1 MKNFLRQIRDLVC
14 RVLRCRETGNG
25 IMDKAAILVAMFM
38 MEGDYL
44 EFGCFRG
51 RSMIAAHK
59 AISDAYEM
67 FCTSDAWAIYRHE
80 AGARR
85 KMFGQMRFFAFD
97 SFKGLPAVE
106 GLDALSEEFKEGM
119 YACSESDFL
128 KIVTS
133 AGVPREKVITV
144 PGFYR
149 DSLKPELR
157 DQLKLRKAAVVW
169 IDCDLYESTKDALEF
184 LQPLVQDGTIF
195 IFDDWYGYRGNP
207 TLGEQRAWNEFV
219 KANPDWIFTE
229 YQKEGPWRNSFIASK
244 RY

>member
-1 MKNFLRQIRDLVC
+1 MKSYSRWIRDQIC
-14 RVLRCRETGNG
+14 RVLRCRDTGNA
-25 IMDKAAILVAMFM
+25 IIDKAAILVAMFM
-38 MEGDYL
+38 IEGDYL

-51 RSMIAAHK
+51 RSLIAAHK
-59 AISDAYEM
+59 AIGAAYEM
-67 FCTSDAWAIYRHE
+67 FCTVDVWAMYRHE
-80 AGARR
+80 APIRR
-85 KMFGQMRFFAFD
+85 KLFDQMRFFAFD

-128 KIVTS
+128 EIVTS

-169 IDCDLYESTKDALEF
+169 IDCDLYESTKDALGF
-184 LQPLVQDGTIF
+184 VQPLLQDGTIF
-195 IFDDWYGYRGNP
+195 IFDDWFGYRGNP
-207 TLGEQRAWNEFV
+207 TLGEQRAWNEFIQ
-219 KANPDWIFTE
+219 ANPTWLFTE
-229 YQKEGPWRNSFIASK
+229 YQKEGPWRNSFIVSA